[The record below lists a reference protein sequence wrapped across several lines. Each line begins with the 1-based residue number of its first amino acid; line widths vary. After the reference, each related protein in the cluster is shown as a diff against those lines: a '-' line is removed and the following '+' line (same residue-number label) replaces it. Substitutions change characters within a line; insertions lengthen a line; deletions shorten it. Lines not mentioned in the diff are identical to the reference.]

1 MAINIL
7 IVEDDV
13 QLRILIQFVFQP
25 HLDINLYLAASEFEA
40 MKLLDDLRMD
50 AVITDLQLNS
60 HEGGLSVVQM
70 AVDYDI
76 PIAVMTADVASPDE
90 EYLNLGAAWVIRKPF
105 DTNTLPQI
113 ARRLASLN
121 D

>member
-1 MAINIL
+1 MTINL
-7 IVEDDV
+7 LVVEDDP
-13 QLRILIQFVFQP
+13 QLRLLIQFVFE
-25 HLDINLYLAASEFEA
+25 DSSDFNFYLAANEFQA
-40 MKLLDDLRMD
+40 MKMMDEIHMD

-76 PIAVMTADVASPDE
+76 PIAIMTADVASPEDE
-90 EYLNLGAAWVIRKPF
+90 YTQMGVSWVIRKPF
-105 DTNTLPQI
+105 DTTILPQI

-121 D
+121 E

>member
-1 MAINIL
+1 MTIDLL
-7 IVEDDV
+7 IVEDDP
-13 QLRILIQFVFQP
+13 QLRLLIQLVFEESF
-25 HLDINLYLAASEFEA
+25 DFNFYLASNEFEA
-40 MKLLDDLRMD
+40 MKIMDSTPMD

-76 PIAVMTADVASPDE
+76 PVAIMTADVASPED
-90 EYLNLGAAWVIRKPF
+90 EYLEIGASWVIRKPF
-105 DTNTLPQI
+105 DTTTLPQI

-121 D
+121 E